1 MFELEFKDNFVQLG
15 ECLLRWLDSE
25 ACEPLMDNAIA
36 LSYRDNPFFTP
47 YMQRYAMRTI
57 AQTFLCREE
66 LERWLGN
73 YSVTK
78 NKKYT
83 DWIGIIMAGNIPLV
97 GFHDFLCVM
106 ACGSGAVIKLSSK
119 DKFLLPAVFGLLCRI
134 NPIWRNRVQFVTEM
148 KETINRYTNN
158 FKGLISTGSDATK
171 QAVSQE
177 YAGIPMLLRGQR
189 FSFAIISGYETKQ
202 ELQALATDVF
212 LYYGLGCR
220 NVSYLLVP
228 REYDFTELLKNFAQM
243 RTLVADECYMN
254 IYKRNKA
261 ILVLEDEKFLDGGF
275 FLIRQTA
282 NVHSFIGELG
292 YMEYGSESD
301 VLAFE
306 NENWGKIQK
315 KYRTFGL
322 AQAPEID
329 EYADGTDVMDFILYL

>member
-1 MFELEFKDNFVQLG
+1 MFEREFKDNFKQLG
-15 ECLLRWLDSE
+15 ESLLKWLDHTV
-25 ACEPLMDNAIA
+25 CEPLMDDAMA
-36 LSYRDNPFFTP
+36 LSYRNNPFFTP
-47 YMQRYAMRTI
+47 YMQQHAVRTI
-57 AQTFLCREE
+57 VQTFLQEEE

-73 YSVTK
+73 YPVIK
-78 NKKYT
+78 QRNYT

-106 ACGSGAVIKLSSK
+106 ACGSGAIIKLSSK
-119 DKFLLPAVFGLLCRI
+119 DKFLLPAVFELLCRI
-134 NPIWRNRVQFVTEM
+134 NPVWRNRVQFVPDM
-148 KETINRYTNN
+148 KGATVQYPDN

-177 YAGIPMLLRGQR
+177 YAGIPMLLRGSR
-189 FSFAIISGYETKQ
+189 FSFAIVSGYETEQ
-202 ELQALATDVF
+202 QLQALAMDVF

-228 REYDFTELLKNFAQM
+228 RGYDFTKLLKNFAQV

-254 IYKRNKA
+254 IYKRSKA
-261 ILVLEDEKFLDGGF
+261 VLLMEGEKFIDGGF

-282 NVHSFIGELG
+282 NVYSFIGELG

-306 NENWGKIQK
+306 SENWGKIQK

-322 AQAPEID
+322 AQAPKID